1 MLTREQL
8 RENQFKLL
16 HAMEET
22 DNTMEKRRMMKQL
35 EFYEALGDQLKG
47 LPLTPEQKLLLFT
60 KEKYWLMREKAC
72 DREIY
77 EYLHVSR
84 RTFYLWK
91 KKNGL
96 VGESPDKAVMAESLS
111 HYLEVDLQTIRELPL
126 REIENRYAAYIINET
141 HNG

>member
-8 RENQFKLL
+8 REEQFKLL
-16 HAMEET
+16 LMMEQTE
-22 DNTMEKRRMMKQL
+22 NTMEKRRLIKQL
-35 EFYEALGDQLKG
+35 EYFEALGDKLKG

-60 KEKYWLMREKAC
+60 KEEYWLMREKAC

-96 VGESPDKAVMAESLS
+96 IGESLDKMAMAESLS
-111 HYLEVDLQTIRELPL
+111 HYLAVDLQTIRELPL

-141 HNG
+141 HND